1 MTLDALG
8 PVDAAATPGAS
19 RYARFAWATLGVNLA
34 VILWGAFVRATGSGA
49 GCGSHW
55 PLCNGE
61 VIPHAPRIQTLI
73 ELSHRV
79 SSGVALLCVIGLVGG
94 AWRGFP
100 RGHPVRRSATA
111 AGVLMVAEALIGAG
125 LVLLELVAENRS
137 VARAWWMAGHLL
149 NTFLLVGAL
158 TLTAWWATHDE
169 RPRWRAAGAG
179 TRASLGAALVGVL
192 VLGVSGAITALGD
205 TLFPATSFAEGK
217 AMTFSPASHVFVR
230 LRVWHPFLALVTGGL
245 LLAAAAAAT
254 RHRRDAVVSRVATTL
269 IGLFALNLAVGV
281 VNVWWLAPLPVQL
294 LHLLLADLV
303 WIALVILAATA
314 VATSPTRACRRPA
327 CRPGSAAR
335 RGVAALESRCRR
347 RRRCRSAGCR
357 RRSRPPR

>member
-8 PVDAAATPGAS
+8 PMDAAATPGAS

-34 VILWGAFVRATGSGA
+34 VILWGAFVRASGSGA

-217 AMTFSPASHVFVR
+217 AMTFSPSSHVFVR

-254 RHRRDAVVSRVATTL
+254 RHRPDAVVSRVATTL

-281 VNVWWLAPLPVQL
+281 VNVWWLAPLPAQL
-294 LHLLLADLV
+294 VHLLLADLV
-303 WIALVILAATA
+303 WIALVILAATT
-314 VATSPTRACRRPA
+314 VATSPVAGLT
-327 CRPGSAAR
+327 AAR
-335 RGVAALESRCRR
+335 LQHLDVFGQRLHLA
-347 RRRCRSAGCR
+347 
-357 RRSRPPR
+357 